1 MAVSPKKGFLGD
13 DMRSSKYGKNEMRS
27 SRYHSKPNDN
37 MKR

>member
-1 MAVSPKKGFLGD
+1 
-13 DMRSSKYGKNEMRS
+13 MRSSKYGKNEMRS